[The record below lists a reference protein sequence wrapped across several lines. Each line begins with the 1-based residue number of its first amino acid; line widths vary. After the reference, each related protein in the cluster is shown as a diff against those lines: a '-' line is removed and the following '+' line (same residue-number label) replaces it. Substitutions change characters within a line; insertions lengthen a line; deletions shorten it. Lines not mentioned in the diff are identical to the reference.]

1 VKPLTP
7 DQPNPAPAA
16 VPAAG
21 DGRRVLL
28 AEDDPVARMLT
39 ARLLKKAGYEVVAVA
54 DGGAALAALEE
65 SFFPVVLTD
74 WEMPVV
80 DGLGVVAAVR
90 GGDWPG
96 YIFTILLTGRD
107 SRESIV
113 AGLEAGADDYLTKP
127 VDEAELLARM
137 KTGWRIAELELRLR
151 TAREEAVKLS
161 LTDSLTGVNNRRHL
175 TDSLPGEVTRA
186 RRFGRPLSVV
196 MCDIDHF
203 KRVNDTYGHAA
214 GDMVLRAFAT
224 LLVRQVRVD
233 IDWVA
238 RFGGEEF
245 VLVLPETDLAGGV
258 LAAERL
264 RAAVAALEV
273 GFEGQTI
280 RLTSSFGVASAG
292 PAWPDDA
299 VAELLLTQADQCL
312 YVSKKLGRDRVTA
325 ERLSGAESGAAQP
338 SQVA

>member
-1 VKPLTP
+1 VNPP
-7 DQPNPAPAA
+7 DPKPAPIPPEAA
-16 VPAAG
+16 PEA
-21 DGRRVLL
+21 RRVLL

-39 ARLLKKAGYEVVAVA
+39 ARLLRKAGYEVVAVA
-54 DGGAALAALEE
+54 DGGAALTALRA

-74 WEMPVV
+74 WEMPVL

-107 SRESIV
+107 SHESVV

-161 LTDSLTGVNNRRHL
+161 LTDALTGVNNRRYL
-175 TDSLPGEVTRA
+175 SDALPSEVTRA
-186 RRFGRPLSVV
+186 RRFGRPLSIV

-203 KRVNDTYGHAA
+203 KRVNDNYGHPA
-214 GDMVLRAFAT
+214 GDAVLREFAAM
-224 LLVRQVRVD
+224 LAENIRVD
-233 IDWVA
+233 VDWVA

-245 VLVLPETDLAGGV
+245 VVVLPETDLGSAV
-258 LAAERL
+258 QVAERL
-264 RAAVAALEV
+264 RAATAALEV
-273 GFEGQTI
+273 RHEGQPL
-280 RLTSSFGVASAG
+280 RVTSSFGVAAIG
-292 PAWPDDA
+292 AAWPEGS
-299 VAELLLTQADQCL
+299 VAEQLLTQADQCL
-312 YVSKKLGRDRVTA
+312 YLSKKLGRDRVTG
-325 ERLSGAESGAAQP
+325 ECLSSRWSDAPPPPCAA
-338 SQVA
+338 